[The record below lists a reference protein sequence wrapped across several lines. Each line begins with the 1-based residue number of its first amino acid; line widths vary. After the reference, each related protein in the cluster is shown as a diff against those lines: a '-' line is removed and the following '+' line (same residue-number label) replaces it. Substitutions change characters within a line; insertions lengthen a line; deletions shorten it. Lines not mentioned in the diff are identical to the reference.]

1 VIFPAPFDGREGIN
15 GRRRDP
21 VNVVVRILGSP
32 GDKWEKTRARLV
44 RAPNGMT
51 PSVKIMLRCTDH
63 TRRSKKI
70 QGRDCMRINHNMSA
84 IFANRQ
90 LQIVADRA
98 DKTIEKL
105 ASGQAINRAGDDAS
119 GLAVSEKMRTQI
131 NGLFQAEKNA
141 QNGLSFIQVAEGSL
155 SQINDILQRIRTLSV
170 QSANGIYSNDDRK
183 QVQVEVSSLIA
194 EIDRI
199 ATSAEFNRMKMLT
212 GVYSKSSTKGSIF
225 FHVGPNS
232 NQRIRTYIAT
242 MSADALNLK
251 TGGNVR
257 SISTVGSANQ
267 MIGYVDRAL
276 DRLNR
281 QRAEL
286 GAYYNRMENTT
297 NALQLSYENMMAADS
312 RIRDADM
319 AAEMVEFTKNQILVQ
334 SGVAMLA
341 QANAKPKLMIGLL
354 AN

>member
-1 VIFPAPFDGREGIN
+1 
-15 GRRRDP
+15 
-21 VNVVVRILGSP
+21 
-32 GDKWEKTRARLV
+32 
-44 RAPNGMT
+44 
-51 PSVKIMLRCTDH
+51 
-63 TRRSKKI
+63 
-70 QGRDCMRINHNMSA
+70 MRINHNMSA

-90 LQIVADRA
+90 LQLVASRA
-98 DKTIEKL
+98 DKTIERL

-155 SQINDILQRIRTLSV
+155 SQINDILQRIRMLAV
-170 QSANGIYSNDDRK
+170 QNANGIYSNEDRK
-183 QVQVEVSSLIA
+183 QVQVEVSSLI
-194 EIDRI
+194 EEVDRI

-212 GVYSKSSTKGSIF
+212 GVFAKTSNTGSIF

-232 NQRIRTYIAT
+232 NQRIRAFITT
-242 MSADALNLK
+242 MSSNAMNLK
-251 TGGNVR
+251 TGTVAR
-257 SISTVGSANQ
+257 TISTVGTANQ

-276 DRLNR
+276 DKLNR

-297 NALQLSYENMMAADS
+297 RALSLSYENMLAADS
-312 RIRDADM
+312 RIRDTDM

-341 QANAKPKLMIGLL
+341 QANAKPQLILKLLQ
-354 AN
+354 